1 MNYKEFVKAEMAKMK
16 SSKLPVGQRMKL
28 IAEQWKKH
36 KSKLKGGEIDAS
48 APVPAQPN
56 DIPNNVQ
63 GNARKTA
70 GFSQLTEQEKMGQQL
85 QAQEEAFSEKVK
97 KSLYGNYAE
106 PFIKPSVMMDREIPW
121 ILAQHPNQYS
131 ANPNQVL
138 LYRNLSQFL
147 KSSIYKKYADRLV
160 EVAERSGYGTT
171 RAKIVPK
178 KDFRIVFRSRSVDD
192 NTQYYLDCKDADE
205 FMDVL
210 DEAKDSNI
218 LVPVELVSKKFMEI
232 NKQISDKQ
240 AEDNQ
245 IIWQAGYQTSYD
257 QLEPIIKQQQEEIQ
271 NLQQSSGSDWL
282 SSIAEGAV
290 SAFKLLI

>member
-16 SSKLPVGQRMKL
+16 SSKLPIAERMKH
-28 IAEQWKKH
+28 IAKLWKQH
-36 KSKLKGGEIDAS
+36 KGKVKGGEIDAS
-48 APVPAQPN
+48 VPITAPP
-56 DIPNNVQ
+56 
-63 GNARKTA
+63 KE
-70 GFSQLTEQEKMGQQL
+70 LTEQEKVGQQL

-97 KSLYGNYAE
+97 KSLYGQYGE

-138 LYRNLSQFL
+138 LYRNLSQFM
-147 KSSIYKKYADRLV
+147 KSPFYKKYQDRLV

-178 KDFRIVFRSRSVDD
+178 KDFRVVFRSRSQDD

-205 FMDVL
+205 FMDVM

-218 LVPVELVSKKFMEI
+218 LVPVEFVSKKFMEV
-232 NKQISDKQ
+232 NQQIAQKEAATEQ
-240 AEDNQ
+240 M
-245 IIWQAGYQTSYD
+245 IWQAGYQTSYD
-257 QLEPIIKQQQEEIQ
+257 QLEPIIKQQQQDIE
-271 NLQQSSGSDWL
+271 NLQHELDEKSSGSDWF

-290 SAFKLLI
+290 SAFKLLV

>member
-1 MNYKEFVKAEMAKMK
+1 MREKPQV
-16 SSKLPVGQRMKL
+16 SR
-28 IAEQWKKH
+28 
-36 KSKLKGGEIDAS
+36 GGEITDTTKIE
-48 APVPAQPN
+48 AP
-56 DIPNNVQ
+56 
-63 GNARKTA
+63 KE
-70 GFSQLTEQEKMGQQL
+70 LTEQEKVGQQL

-97 KSLYGNYAE
+97 KSLYGNYGE

-171 RAKIVPK
+171 RAKIVSK

-218 LVPVELVSKKFMEI
+218 LVPVEFVSKKFMDI

-257 QLEPIIKQQQEEIQ
+257 QLEPIIKQQQEDIQ
-271 NLQQSSGSDWL
+271 NLQQELEEKQSSGSDWL

>member
-16 SSKLPVGQRMKL
+16 SSKLPVGERMKY
-28 IAEQWKKH
+28 IAKQWKKH
-36 KSKLKGGEIDAS
+36 KSTLKGGEIDAS
-48 APVPAQPN
+48 AP
-56 DIPNNVQ
+56 IPTQ
-63 GNARKTA
+63 TPPKE
-70 GFSQLTEQEKMGQQL
+70 LTEQEKTGQQL
-85 QAQEEAFSEKVK
+85 QAQEEAFSERVK
-97 KSLYGNYAE
+97 KSLYGAYGE

-147 KSSIYKKYADRLV
+147 KSPIYKKYADRLV
-160 EVAERSGYGTT
+160 EVAERSGYGTS
-171 RAKIVPK
+171 RAKIIPK
-178 KDFRIVFRSRSVDD
+178 RDFRIVFSSRSVDD
-192 NTQYYLDCKDADE
+192 NTQYYLDCQDADE
-205 FMDVL
+205 FMNVL

-218 LVPVELVSKKFMEI
+218 LVPVEFVSKKFMDI

-240 AEDNQ
+240 AEYNE

-257 QLEPIIKQQQEEIQ
+257 QLEPIIKQQQEDIQ
-271 NLQQSSGSDWL
+271 NLQQELEAKQSSGSDWL

>member
-16 SSKLPVGQRMKL
+16 SSKLPVGQRMKQIGKL
-28 IAEQWKKH
+28 WKQH
-36 KSKLKGGEIDAS
+36 KDKLKGGEIDATMP
-48 APVPAQPN
+48 APAPTPAP
-56 DIPNNVQ
+56 
-63 GNARKTA
+63 KE
-70 GFSQLTEQEKMGQQL
+70 LTEQEKLSQQL
-85 QAQEEAFSEKVK
+85 QAQEDAFNEKVK
-97 KSLYGNYAE
+97 KSLYGMYGE

-138 LYRNLSQFL
+138 LYRNLSQFI
-147 KSSIYKKYADRLV
+147 KSPFYKKYADRIVDV
-160 EVAERSGYGTT
+160 EERAGYGTT

-178 KDFRIVFRSRSVDD
+178 KDFRIVFRSRSTDD
-192 NTQYYLDCKDADE
+192 NSQYYLDCKDADE

-218 LVPVELVSKKFMEI
+218 LVPVEFVSKKFMEVNAEI
-232 NKQISDKQ
+232 AQKQ
-240 AEDNQ
+240 AATDQ
-245 IIWQAGYQTSYD
+245 LIWQAGYQTSYD
-257 QLEPIIKQQQEEIQ
+257 ELEPIIKQQQEEIERLQ
-271 NLQQSSGSDWL
+271 QQQSSGSDWL

>member
-16 SSKLPVGQRMKL
+16 SSKLPVGQRMKQIGKL
-28 IAEQWKKH
+28 WKQH
-36 KSKLKGGEIDAS
+36 KDKLKGGEIDAS
-48 APVPAQPN
+48 VPIPAPP
-56 DIPNNVQ
+56 
-63 GNARKTA
+63 KE
-70 GFSQLTEQEKMGQQL
+70 LTEQEKTGQQL

-97 KSLYGNYAE
+97 KSLYGNYGE

-218 LVPVELVSKKFMEI
+218 LVPVEFVSKKFMDI

-240 AEDNQ
+240 AEDNE

-257 QLEPIIKQQQEEIQ
+257 QLEPIIKQQQEDIQ
-271 NLQQSSGSDWL
+271 NLQQELEAKQSSGSDWL

>member
-16 SSKLPVGQRMKL
+16 SSKLPVGQRMKQIGKL
-28 IAEQWKKH
+28 WEQH
-36 KSKLKGGEIDAS
+36 KDKLKGGEIDATMP
-48 APVPAQPN
+48 APAPTPAP
-56 DIPNNVQ
+56 
-63 GNARKTA
+63 KE
-70 GFSQLTEQEKMGQQL
+70 LTEQEKLGQQL
-85 QAQEEAFSEKVK
+85 QAQEDAFNEKVK

-106 PFIKPSVMMDREIPW
+106 PFIKRSVMMDREIPW

-138 LYRNLSQFL
+138 LYRNLSQFI
-147 KSSIYKKYADRLV
+147 KSPFYKKYADRIVDV
-160 EVAERSGYGTT
+160 EERAGYGTT

-178 KDFRIVFRSRSVDD
+178 KDFRIVFRSRSTDD
-192 NTQYYLDCKDADE
+192 NSQYYLDCKDADE

-218 LVPVELVSKKFMEI
+218 LVPVEFVSKKFMEVNAEI
-232 NKQISDKQ
+232 AQKQ
-240 AEDNQ
+240 AATDQ
-245 IIWQAGYQTSYD
+245 MIWQAGYQTSYD
-257 QLEPIIKQQQEEIQ
+257 ELEPIIKQQQEDIES
-271 NLQQSSGSDWL
+271 LQQQLEEKQSSGSDWL